1 MTTMQ
6 ETSLTCGE
14 TSLFT
19 HRQQLVRLC
28 AQLTGDAML
37 AEDLAQETLLIA
49 WQNGH
54 QLRDSARWAQWLTGI
69 ARNLCHNWLRKQ
81 RTADCLVN
89 MYDVD
94 TPDAPADS
102 ADIPDAFDLEVEL
115 ERQELA
121 LLLDRALAQL
131 PALTRTILIERYI
144 HDAPQADVAHRL
156 KISEGAV
163 EARIHRGK
171 LTLRRILTTE
181 LQEEAAALG
190 LGVVLADDWQKTRLW
205 CPSCGERYLQ
215 GRFSQNDN

>member
-1 MTTMQ
+1 MVITQAAEPTTL
-6 ETSLTCGE
+6 EARLLTQ
-14 TSLFT
+14 
-19 HRQQLVRLC
+19 RNQLIRLC
-28 AQLTGDAML
+28 AQLTSDAML
-37 AEDLAQETLLIA
+37 AEDLAQETLLVA

-94 TPDAPADS
+94 SPDAPADS

-144 HDAPQADVAHRL
+144 HDAPQAEVAHQL
-156 KISEGAV
+156 QISEGAV

-171 LTLRRILTTE
+171 LTLRRLLTTE

-190 LGVVLADDWQKTRLW
+190 LGIVLADDWQKTRLW